1 MYSTYLKCICLGIRD
16 ATYENAMVD
25 NKTMS
30 EDEQDILIS
39 IITKANLWFK
49 IRKM

>member
-1 MYSTYLKCICLGIRD
+1 MYSTYLKCICLGKRD